1 MKYIF
6 VVRHICYGG
15 VETATWLL
23 SKALASR
30 GHAIEIW
37 NLGNNTEDDLNRWL
51 PFSTVKNIKKW
62 QLLGY
67 KVKSSELLVLVNN
80 AAHAYAPKKGTITIV
95 HGDPTYKL
103 TQATSFICRIKQ
115 RAKLHKQ
122 HYSRSNFVI
131 SNELATRLKPY
142 TKQSPVYLP
151 NPFDAYSV
159 IKEANKPCNIDLPKQ
174 FILHIGRFG
183 PEKKQEILLASYLA
197 NQQLNAKMD
206 MVFVGDEPQIN
217 GPITEKLYT
226 MANKS
231 DVKSKVHFLG
241 SQVNPWN
248 ILVRAKC
255 LVLCSEFE
263 SMGYVLLEAM
273 ALNIPIVATTTV
285 GAKELLGDDFPG
297 LVDLFPDLKNKSS
310 LQTASVNDSSLKTTQ
325 ILADKLIQVIN
336 NPQGFTKKL
345 PDEYRVDIVAD
356 KFETL
361 TQIDATERT
370 NIPPE
375 YLTTV

>member
-1 MKYIF
+1 
-6 VVRHICYGG
+6 
-15 VETATWLL
+15 
-23 SKALASR
+23 
-30 GHAIEIW
+30 
-37 NLGNNTEDDLNRWL
+37 LGNNTEDDLNRWL
-51 PFSTVKNIKKW
+51 PFSTVKKIKKW

-142 TKQSPVYLP
+142 TKLSPVYLP

-375 YLTTV
+375 YLTTA